1 MMPAQ
6 KMLPKPDLFQEE
18 KTERPA
24 CKKCG
29 LIMCVGIILL
39 VALVL
44 IIGWVVFVVA
54 IFIR

>member
-29 LIMCVGIILL
+29 LCVGIILL